1 MILDLELIE
10 GHQKKKPVAAKLV
23 FAPQRSGQFCN
34 IYRGVNCFFFFCK
47 LYLKKKEGEKE
58 RKEGR
63 KKEKGKERKGLGIS
77 KPYMSV
83 ETVF

>member
-34 IYRGVNCFFFFCK
+34 IYRGVNCFFFFVN
-47 LYLKKKEGEKE
+47 YILKKKRERKKE

-63 KKEKGKERKGLGIS
+63 RRKERKGKDL
-77 KPYMSV
+77 V
-83 ETVF
+83 